1 MTGASDVNPSDV
13 NVRQLLALAHD
24 KSVESR
30 RTLLENISDLFIS
43 NEGRLSERERT
54 LMAGIVGQLI
64 HDVEMSVRRELA
76 ERMANEPNAPR
87 ELLVTLANDAIEIAH
102 PILRQSGVLNDTD
115 LIDIVKTRTQEHRL
129 AVAMRS
135 GLSAEVSQ
143 ALIDTGDHD
152 VIEALINNHD
162 AELSRRAM
170 EYIVAESQQTDR
182 FQHPLLRRPDLPI
195 QLAHRMFWWVSAAL
209 REYIISHYKADPAT
223 IDAIIQ
229 ETTSKIQ
236 KTSEDSDRSTYR
248 EAEYIVA
255 EIANKGQ
262 LDERFL
268 LQCLRRGRIA
278 AFTAALARMAD
289 IEVSLSR
296 HIIFDPGGEGLAVL
310 CKACGIDRSVFSSI
324 FLLTREAR
332 DGSRMTDPAQL
343 NAMVKIYDQLSQK
356 EAQGALRCWQLN
368 ADYLAT
374 VEQIRVAE
382 ARQQRFSAP
391 RPSTSNG

>member
-1 MTGASDVNPSDV
+1 MTGAPDVDPGDV

-30 RTLLENISDLFIS
+30 RTLLQNISDLFLT
-43 NEGRLSERERT
+43 NDGRLTERERV
-54 LMAGIVGQLI
+54 LMAGIVNQLI

-76 ERMANEPNAPR
+76 ERLAGEPNAPR

-102 PILRQSGVLNDTD
+102 PILHQSGVLHDTD
-115 LIDIVKTRTQEHRL
+115 LIDVVKHRTQEHRL

-135 GLSAEVSQ
+135 ELSAEVSQ
-143 ALIDTGDHD
+143 ALIDAGDKD
-152 VIEALINNHD
+152 VIETLINNHD

-170 EYIVAESQQTDR
+170 DYLVSESQQVDR
-182 FQHPLLRRPDLPI
+182 FQQPLLRRPDLPLP
-195 QLAHRMFWWVSAAL
+195 LAHRMFWWVSAAL
-209 REYIISHYKADPAT
+209 REYILMNFKIEPAT
-223 IDAIIQ
+223 IDALIH
-229 ETTSKIQ
+229 ETTSSVK
-236 KTSEDSDRSTYR
+236 KRAEVDKSTYG
-248 EAEYIVA
+248 EAELIVA

-278 AFTAALARMAD
+278 AFTAALARMAEID
-289 IEVSLSR
+289 VPLAR
-296 HIIFDPGGEGLAVL
+296 HVIFDPGGEGLVVL
-310 CKACGIDRSVFSSI
+310 CKAGGIDRSVFSSI

-343 NAMVKIYDQLSQK
+343 NNMVKIYDHLSQK

-382 ARQQRFSAP
+382 ARQRRWSAP
-391 RPSTSNG
+391 RATTSQG

>member
-1 MTGASDVNPSDV
+1 MTGAADVNPADV

-43 NEGRLSERERT
+43 GEGRLSERERT

-76 ERMANEPNAPR
+76 ERLASEPNAPR

-115 LIDIVKTRTQEHRL
+115 LIDIVKSRTQEHRL

-152 VIEALINNHD
+152 VIEALVNNHD

-170 EYIVAESQQTDR
+170 EYLVAESRQTDR

-209 REYIISHYKADPAT
+209 REYIITHYKADPTT
-223 IDAIIQ
+223 IDALIQ
-229 ETTSKIQ
+229 ETTSKVQ
-236 KTSEDSDRSTYR
+236 KGSETDRSTYR
-248 EAEYIVA
+248 EAEYIVS

-289 IEVSLSR
+289 IEISLSR

-310 CKACGIDRSVFSSI
+310 CKASGIDRSVFSSI

-343 NAMVKIYDQLSQK
+343 NAMVKIYDHLSQK

-374 VEQIRVAE
+374 VEQIRVSE

-391 RPSTSNG
+391 RSSTSNG